1 MEGNFF
7 NSPNPNLRPEQ
18 VFSIDTG
25 FKFRTGTFTGELFG
39 FWSKYSDRILTVL
52 TGNTVGGLA
61 ERRQENAASQIIGGI
76 EFGGQWRVIPELA
89 LLGTATWT
97 QGDTTLNTGDVVP
110 ADRIPPFNGI
120 VGVRYESPAGKFY
133 VEPLLRYAGAQN
145 RLAPNNRTDN
155 RINPNGT
162 PGFFVFDV
170 RAGMLVSESL
180 WLRLVAQNLTNNNYR
195 EHGSS
200 LDGLG
205 TNIFF
210 NVDYRY

>member
-1 MEGNFF
+1 
-7 NSPNPNLRPEQ
+7 
-18 VFSIDTG
+18 
-25 FKFRTGTFTGELFG
+25 
-39 FWSKYSDRILTVL
+39 
-52 TGNTVGGLA
+52 VGGLA

-97 QGDTTLNTGDVVP
+97 QGDTTLDTGEVVP

-120 VGVRYESPAGKFY
+120 VGMRYEPPAGKFY